1 LLWCSILLPFFD
13 VVKQSAVFRSLSLGF
28 YMFLFRSR
36 HGVSMAKDP
45 DEDDA
50 ELDDEDDDS
59 FDEDDEFSDNEE
71 N

>member
-1 LLWCSILLPFFD
+1 
-13 VVKQSAVFRSLSLGF
+13 
-28 YMFLFRSR
+28 MFLFRSR